1 MYNGTVKAGSKTAK
15 NNGFVKVYDLNTQ
28 EALDDFR
35 KAAEAFTK
43 RNTRTREAA
52 LKVLVAEG
60 ICTKSG
66 KLTKR
71 YR

>member
-1 MYNGTVKAGSKTAK
+1 VKADSKK
-15 NNGFVKVYDLNTQ
+15 NGFLEVWDHNTQ
-28 EALDDFR
+28 EALADFR
-35 KAAEAFTK
+35 KAAKAFNK
-43 RNTRTREAA
+43 RMNKSPETA

>member
-1 MYNGTVKAGSKTAK
+1 VKAYAK
-15 NNGFVKVYDLNTQ
+15 KIKKNGFVQIWDLNSK

-43 RNTRTREAA
+43 RTTRSREAA